1 MEICVD
7 SRESRSDVPR
17 WLARLGYAITTAELA
32 VGDYAIADKLL
43 VERKAANDLALSI
56 MDGRLFGQAELL
68 ASADAKMACV
78 VIEGSLG
85 ELYSS
90 IDPEAVAGALSTL
103 TLYYGLPVIPTPSPE
118 HTARLIGRL
127 ARHVTEGLGYE
138 IALRAAKPKTD
149 GGRAQYLV
157 EGLPGV
163 GAETARKLILH
174 FGSAAAVFAAG
185 EAELCAVRGIGA
197 KTARGILDAL
207 HARPTAFRSTKGAAL
222 GE

>member
-1 MEICVD
+1 MEIIVD

-17 WLARLGYAITTAELA
+17 WLDRLGYTTTTVELA
-32 VGDYAIADKLL
+32 VGDYAIADKVL

-56 MDGRLFGQAELL
+56 LDGRLFGQAELL
-68 ASADAKMACV
+68 ASANAKVPCI
-78 VIEGSLG
+78 VIEGSLAD
-85 ELYSS
+85 LYSA

-103 TLYYGLPVIPTPSPE
+103 TLYYGLSVIPTPSGE

-127 ARHVTEGLGYE
+127 ARHTTEGLGYE

-149 GGRAQYLV
+149 GGRAQFLV

-174 FGSAAAVFAAG
+174 FGSAAAVFAAT
-185 EAELCAVRGIGA
+185 EADLCAVRGIGA

-222 GE
+222 AG

>member
-1 MEICVD
+1 MEIQVD

-17 WLARLGYAITTAELA
+17 WLARLGYTTAAAELA
-32 VGDYAIADKLL
+32 VGDYAIGDKVL
-43 VERKAANDLALSI
+43 VERKAANDLVASI
-56 MDGRLFGQAELL
+56 LDGRLFGQAELL
-68 ASADAKMACV
+68 ASAHAKVSCI
-78 VIEGSLG
+78 VIEGSLAD
-85 ELYSS
+85 LYSS

-103 TLYYGLPVIPTPSPE
+103 TLYYSLPVIPTPSAE
-118 HTARLIGRL
+118 HTARLIGRF
-127 ARHVTEGLGYE
+127 ARHTTEGLGYE

-163 GAETARKLILH
+163 GAETARKLITH
-174 FGSAAAVFAAG
+174 FGSAAAVFAAT

-207 HARPTAFRSTKGAAL
+207 HARPTAFRSTKGVAL
-222 GE
+222 AG

>member
-1 MEICVD
+1 MDIHVD

-17 WLARLGYAITTAELA
+17 WLSRLGYTTTTAELA
-32 VGDYAIADKLL
+32 MGDYAIGKKVL

-85 ELYSS
+85 ELYSA

-103 TLYYGLPVIPTPSPE
+103 TLYYGLPVIPTPSAE
-118 HTARLIGRL
+118 HTARLLGRL
-127 ARHVTEGLGYE
+127 ARHATEGLGYE
-138 IALRAAKPKTD
+138 IALRAGKPKTD

-185 EAELCAVRGIGA
+185 ESDLCAVKGIGA

-222 GE
+222 GG